1 MKLCFSTLGCHD
13 YSLEE
18 ILSLAK
24 TNGIDALEIRG
35 ISGELDNGKIT
46 CFSEKRVAK
55 TRESFALSS
64 VRPLVLGT
72 SCTFHTP
79 SKYEAALAEGYAA
92 IEIASRIGFSA
103 IRVFGDR
110 IEGDEEECIARVCE
124 GVLTLCRYA
133 ERFGVDVYLEV
144 HGEFNT
150 EERLLRVIERCG
162 AHPRFG
168 LIWDVCHTRNTF
180 PDPRKFYDRFAPYIR
195 HVHLKDIKG
204 EKHMLPGE
212 GTLPLKQIAVY
223 LTERG
228 YGGYFS
234 LEWERKWHPEL
245 PTIEEALERY
255 LSIMKNEI

>member
-13 YSLEE
+13 HSLEE

-24 TNGIDALEIRG
+24 NHGIDALEIRG
-35 ISGELDNGKIT
+35 ISGELDNEKIA
-46 CFSEKRVAK
+46 CFSKEEASETKKA
-55 TRESFALSS
+55 FARLG

-72 SCTFHTP
+72 SCAFHDL

-110 IEGDEEECIARVCE
+110 TLGDEAECIDRVCE
-124 GVLTLCRYA
+124 GVLSLCRYA

-150 EERLLRVIERCG
+150 EERLLLVIERCG

-168 LIWDVCHTRNTF
+168 LIWDACHTRNTF
-180 PDPRKFYDRFAPYIR
+180 PDPRVFYDRFAPYIR

-204 EKHMLPGE
+204 EKHMFPGE

-245 PTIEEALERY
+245 PPIEEALERY
-255 LSIMKNEI
+255 LCIMKN